1 MAYAVD
7 SRAVE
12 ELEGIEARLDARV
25 EELKRTRLAMHRE
38 SDGMR
43 GSELSHVD
51 NHPGDT
57 GTDTHDEE
65 LDETADIFFDE
76 EERRIAEA
84 RRALAGGTY
93 GICVDCHE
101 PIPPER
107 LNVVPEAVRCL
118 VDQRLF
124 EGLHRQHAPRV

>member
-1 MAYAVD
+1 M
-7 SRAVE
+7 
-12 ELEGIEARLDARV
+12 EGLDGIAARLDARL

-43 GSELSHVD
+43 DSELAHVD
-51 NHPGDT
+51 NHPGDI
-57 GTDTHDEE
+57 GTETHEEE

-84 RRALAGGTY
+84 RRALAEGTY
-93 GICVDCHE
+93 GTCVDCHR

-107 LNVVPEAVRCL
+107 LMVVPEAVRCL
-118 VDQRLF
+118 DDQRLF
-124 EGLHRQHAPRV
+124 EGLQRQHTPQV